1 MPEAS
6 IVITAKDKYSSVIK
20 ALTSHAKS
28 FSKTNEE
35 LERRLESLDRTQD
48 ELADSMAECRK
59 EMKAAQKQFDD
70 TGSALAKMKFDEK
83 RDELTDLTRKMGAVK
98 KATKDAER
106 DIRSLNGSL
115 EKTGSAGARGF
126 GGLTGVMQ
134 GIANQFGSQILSQ
147 VAQQG
152 FNAYVS
158 SKLGDDAGTMASSA
172 LSMAISGAALGSVI
186 PGLGTA
192 VGTVAGAAVGAGVGA
207 LSGWMQVEE
216 KKDDYFKSYYN
227 GIIDEQ
233 KQRRAAAIQSGS
245 AIASSR
251 ETDRISFTT
260 LFGDAGTANKY
271 LNDLVDMANTTPFLY
286 DDLTAMSKTLATYG
300 YSADNILPA
309 LKKIGD
315 AGAALGMN
323 TGDMSMVATALGRM
337 KSSDKATLEY
347 LNILNDRGIGAVGML
362 AKAQGLSVG
371 DTYDAI
377 SKGKIKGGTR

>member
-20 ALTSHAKS
+20 ALTNHAKS

-48 ELADSMAECRK
+48 KLADSIAECRK

-70 TGSALAKMKFDEK
+70 TGRASDKIKFEKK
-83 RDELTDLTRKMGAVK
+83 RDELTNLTRAMGAVK
-98 KATKDAER
+98 TETKAVER
-106 DIRSLNGSL
+106 NIRSLNGAM
-115 EKTGSAGARGF
+115 EKTGSAGTNGF
-126 GGLTGVMQ
+126 GGIRSAMAGIGTAMAGQVVSQLIQPGVN
-134 GIANQFGSQILSQ
+134 ALASSAFGSDVGSI
-147 VAQQG
+147 V
-152 FNAYVS
+152 
-158 SKLGDDAGTMASSA
+158 SSA
-172 LSMAISGAALGSVI
+172 LSGVISGAAIGSAIPVI
-186 PGLGTA
+186 GAPIGA
-192 VGTVAGAAVGAGVGA
+192 VVGGVIGAT
-207 LSGWMQVEE
+207 SGWMQVEE

-227 GIIDEQ
+227 GIVDEQ
-233 KQRRAAAIQSGS
+233 KQRRAAAIQNGS
-245 AIASSR
+245 AIAASR
-251 ETDRISFTT
+251 ETDRISFST
-260 LFGDAGTANKY
+260 LFGDAGTANRY
-271 LNDLVDMANTTPFLY
+271 LDDLVDMSNRTPFLY

-300 YSADNILPA
+300 YGADSILPV
-309 LKKIGD
+309 LKNIGD

-362 AKAQGLSVG
+362 AEAKRLSVG